1 MNICSDSD
9 IGPQDFKSVFRA
21 EKRVELT
28 ASPLHSISSNCG
40 VTISAGIPLEI

>member
-21 EKRVELT
+21 EKRVEIT
-28 ASPLHSISSNCG
+28 ASPFSTSSNCG
-40 VTISAGIPLEI
+40 VKISVGIPLEI